1 MAGRSSKQNN
11 RGASLFS
18 LLTSGKNRDH
28 NTYKGSPAKLA
39 DKGIVASGGVINDY
53 TEGGKIYRAHVF
65 TASSTFVVS
74 ETAVN
79 LSNDVDYLVVG
90 GGGGAGAY
98 HSTNG
103 TGGAGAG
110 GLRTSMPACPYK
122 QAGYTIGTGNY
133 TVVCGGGGS
142 YARENPGQPAPAQI
156 TTSGSNSEFYPTP
169 GGSGSGIVASGG
181 GAGQAR
187 EWSPGA
193 SQKGGSGGGGDTYSP
208 GTYTGNTLASP
219 DGRSPTVQGF
229 AGGSASTPNNGG
241 GGGGGAGEVG
251 NAGQGVNTDG
261 STQGRGGDGLQ
272 IFIAEPSTTPAPTR
286 QYGADNGYFGGG
298 GGAEYIPGTGT
309 PGHAG
314 GLGGGGSAAARTVD
328 GIRGKAN
335 TGGGGGAAKNDS
347 VTPATIR
354 GDGGSGIVVIRY
366 EITADQQNTVK
377 ATGGFISHTPTQ
389 VIHTFTGSGTFNNT
403 SGAPITNVD
412 YVFVGG
418 GGGGGGGTDGDLE
431 AGGGGAG
438 AVYSNVPAIPSP
450 QRKTAMT
457 VAPGSTPVVIG
468 AGGVQGTNT
477 TMGGNGGHTT
487 ALGVTIG
494 GGGGGG
500 SRNAGYPFPAPIPSN
515 KNAGVPGPA
524 AKGPAPA
531 DNAGSGG
538 GGGQRDNGSVADG
551 RGAAGPLGSAGGGG
565 SSGGNPGASG
575 GGGGGGF
582 GGAASDSGAN
592 GGVTQGGHGGV
603 GIEVTIGNTALRIA
617 GGGGGAGYRAGG
629 KGGIAGTNESGAP
642 FSDFGGG
649 RGNGGIPASGAPG
662 QGTGAGAG
670 YGGNNSGGG
679 GGGGGEIGAS
689 GGSGLVIIAYPK

>member
-1 MAGRSSKQNN
+1 MAGKSSKSDN
-11 RGASLFS
+11 RGADLFGF
-18 LLTSGKNRDH
+18 LASGKNRDNH
-28 NTYKGSPAKLA
+28 TSKEAASKP
-39 DKGIVASGGVINDY
+39 DDQGIVASGGIINDY
-53 TEGGKIYRAHVF
+53 TEGGKIYRAHIF
-65 TASSTFVVS
+65 TSSSTFVVS
-74 ETAVN
+74 STAVG

-98 HSTNG
+98 HGTNA

-110 GLRTSMPACPYK
+110 GLRTNMPTCPYK
-122 QAGYTIGTGNY
+122 QAGYTVATGNY
-133 TVVCGGGGS
+133 TVICGGGGS
-142 YARENPGQPAPAQI
+142 YARENPGQPNESQI
-156 TTSGSNSEFYPTP
+156 TTSGSNSELYPTP

-208 GTYTGNTLASP
+208 NSYTGNTLASP

-241 GGGGGAGEVG
+241 GGGGGAGELG
-251 NAGQGVNTDG
+251 NAGQGVNADG

-286 QYGADNGYFGGG
+286 QYGYDNGYFAGGG
-298 GGAEYIPGTGT
+298 GSEYYPGTGT

-314 GLGGGGSAAARTVD
+314 GLGGGGSSAVRTVD

-335 TGGGGGAAKNDS
+335 SGGGGAAAKNAGA
-347 VTPATIR
+347 TPATLR
-354 GDGGSGIVVIRY
+354 GDGGSGIVVVRY
-366 EITADQQNTVK
+366 EITADQQNTAK
-377 ATGGFISHTPTQ
+377 ATGGFISYTPTQ
-389 VIHTFTGSGTFNNT
+389 VIHTFTSSGTFNNT

-438 AVYSNVPAIPSP
+438 AVYSNVPAIPES

-468 AGGVQGTNT
+468 GGGVQGTNT
-477 TMGGNGGHTT
+477 TLGGNGGHTT

-500 SRNAGYPFPAPIPSN
+500 SRNAGYPHPNPIPSN
-515 KNAGVPGPA
+515 KNAGVPGDA
-524 AKGPAPA
+524 AKGPAPS

-538 GGGQRDNGSVADG
+538 GGGQRDNGTWDDG
-551 RGAAGPLGSAGGGG
+551 RGIGGPLGSNGGGG
-565 SSGGNPGASG
+565 NNGTPSTSG

-582 GGAASDSGAN
+582 GGTGYHSGNN
-592 GGVTQGGHGGV
+592 GGVSQGGAGGL
-603 GIEVTIGNTALRIA
+603 GIEVTIGNSVLRIA

-629 KGGIAGTNESGAP
+629 KGGITGTNEGGAP
-642 FSDFGGG
+642 FSDYGAG
-649 RGNGGIPASGAPG
+649 RGNGGIPASGSPG

-670 YGGNNSGGG
+670 YGVNNTGAG